1 MAFLA
6 ALPELIGA
14 GEAAGGAAA
23 AEGAGAGAAE
33 AKGGSSLLDNLG
45 KGNMPSGGGHGE
57 SHRSDSG
64 ESRVGSFSAGQEDA
78 AMANAAQ
85 RETNG

>member
-23 AEGAGAGAAE
+23 AEGAGAAE

-45 KGNMPSGGGHGE
+45 KGSMGSGGGHGK
-57 SHRSDSG
+57 SQRSDSG
-64 ESRVGSFSAGQEDA
+64 ESRIGSFTLGQQGDA
-78 AMANAAQ
+78 LSNAAQ
-85 RETNG
+85 HEIKG